1 MDQYTHDVNDDFL
14 ILVAAGNAGSDS
26 GSIGTPATAKNI
38 LSVGAG
44 GNTASAYSEYG
55 VPQSYR
61 YLSGQVVDFS
71 SRGPTADGRI
81 KPDVVCPGHYI
92 MSASS
97 DGDTS
102 TNQVRTMHARPPT
115 RHVDATIRLHLVRA
129 SIVSVRVASHSKTLS
144 IYARA

>member
-44 GNTASAYSEYG
+44 GNTATAYSEYG

-97 DGDTS
+97 DGDAS
-102 TNQVRTMHARPPT
+102 TNQVRMMHRPPT
-115 RHVDATIRLHLVRA
+115 CQVDASIYVHLMRA
-129 SIVSVRVASHSKTLS
+129 SIIYVRVSSHSKTLS
-144 IYARA
+144 IHACA